1 MNLVHELRV
10 RAGMQQKE
18 VAIAVGVS
26 RPTVSEWEHGKKDPS
41 GDRVLKLAELFGVD
55 PAIILGYK
63 IVEADI
69 TPEASSNAI
78 RIPILG
84 TIPAGIPIEAIQE
97 VLDWEELPAEMGKG
111 GKEYFGL
118 RVQGDSMYPRYED
131 GDTIILRRQETCES
145 GQDCAVMVN
154 TDDATFKRV
163 RVTESGIA
171 LLPINPAYEPRFYT
185 NEEVAELPV
194 RILGV
199 VVQLRRDI

>member
-63 IVEADI
+63 IGEADI
-69 TPEASSNAI
+69 TPHASSNAI
-78 RIPILG
+78 RVPVLG
-84 TIPAGIPIEAIQE
+84 TIPAGIPIEAIQD

-131 GDTIILRRQETCES
+131 GDVIILRRQETCES

-154 TDDATFKRV
+154 NDDATFKRV
-163 RVTESGIA
+163 RINNDGIT
-171 LLPINPAYEPRFYT
+171 LVPINPAYEPRFFT
-185 NEEVAELPV
+185 CKQVAELPV

>member
-41 GDRVLKLAELFGVD
+41 GDRVLKLAELFDVD

-63 IVEADI
+63 IGETDI
-69 TPEASSNAI
+69 TPQASSSAI
-78 RIPILG
+78 RVPVLG
-84 TIPAGIPIEAIQE
+84 TIPAGIPIEAIQD

-118 RVQGDSMYPRYED
+118 RVTGDSMYPRYED
-131 GDTIILRRQETCES
+131 GDVIILRRQETCES

-154 TDDATFKRV
+154 NDDATFKRV
-163 RVTESGIA
+163 RIHEDGIT
-171 LLPINPAYEPRFYT
+171 LVPINPAYEPRFFT
-185 NEEVAELPV
+185 CKQVAELPV

>member
-63 IVEADI
+63 IGEADI
-69 TPEASSNAI
+69 TPETSSSAI
-78 RIPILG
+78 RVPILG

-171 LLPINPAYEPRFYT
+171 LLPINPAYEPRFYS
-185 NEEVAELPV
+185 NKEVAELPV